1 MPLTTQFAPLSKVLS
16 IMLPTVVM
24 TGGLYSL
31 FRSSWPSVSTLT
43 SEWEQASKA
52 SYSSFVST
60 TQIAQI
66 HFTNLTP
73 AHTFLHPILKFYSS
87 PVKDLTSLPRSIP
100 SVAGATIKSQTHDV
114 FFSHIAFP
122 EGAGNTD
129 YDNQTNK
136 LTS

>member
-52 SYSSFVST
+52 SYSSFPRQGSDE
-60 TQIAQI
+60 
-66 HFTNLTP
+66 P
-73 AHTFLHPILKFYSS
+73 ATVNP
-87 PVKDLTSLPRSIP
+87 
-100 SVAGATIKSQTHDV
+100 
-114 FFSHIAFP
+114 FSRWRY
-122 EGAGNTD
+122 N
-129 YDNQTNK
+129 
-136 LTS
+136 